1 MAPRK
6 VTIAELHRLHRE
18 AQPIVALSLY
28 DAVTAGFADESGTH
42 IILIGDSVGMT
53 MLGYADTIGVT
64 LEQSLH
70 HTAAVARGT
79 KYAMVV
85 GDMPFLTYNVNV
97 AEAMHNA
104 GRFMQEAG
112 A

>member
-6 VTIAELHRLHRE
+6 ITIAELDRLYRE

-28 DAVTAGFADESGTH
+28 DAVTAGFADEAGTH

-53 MLGYADTIGVT
+53 MLGYPDTIPVS

-79 KYAMVV
+79 KQAMVV
-85 GDMPFLTYNVNV
+85 ETC
-97 AEAMHNA
+97 
-104 GRFMQEAG
+104 RF
-112 A
+112 